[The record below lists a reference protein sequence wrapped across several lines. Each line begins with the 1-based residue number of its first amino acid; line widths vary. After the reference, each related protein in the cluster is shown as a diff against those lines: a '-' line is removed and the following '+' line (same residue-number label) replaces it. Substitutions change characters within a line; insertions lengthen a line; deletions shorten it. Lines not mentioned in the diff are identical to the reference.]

1 MAYTRFLPAVMVM
14 GLTLAACQS
23 PAEKAVDDEVK
34 VAAGVEAV
42 CAARSDV
49 DAAMAAVAALT
60 PESTVGDAE
69 KAGEKL
75 RAALAKLDGAEGELS
90 KAEVKE
96 YRDQVALF
104 QEEVEK
110 VRQDKSLTL
119 KDASEQLQG
128 KVAPVVAAR
137 AQLASATVCVEID
150 EKPTAN
156 QQADADG
163 SEGTTDT
170 DKADN

>member
-1 MAYTRFLPAVMVM
+1 MALARFLPAVMVM

-23 PAEKAVDDEVK
+23 PADKAVDDELK

-49 DAAMAAVAALT
+49 DAAMATVAALT

-69 KAGEKL
+69 QAGEKL

-110 VRQDKSLTL
+110 VRKDKSLTL
-119 KDASEQLQG
+119 KEASEQLQG
-128 KVAPVVAAR
+128 KVAPVAVAR
-137 AQLASATVCVEID
+137 AQLASATVCVEVD
-150 EKPTAN
+150 EEPTAN
-156 QQADADG
+156 QKADADG
-163 SEGTTDT
+163 PDGTNDT

>member
-1 MAYTRFLPAVMVM
+1 MVM
-14 GLTLAACQS
+14 ALTLAACQS
-23 PAEKAVDDEVK
+23 PAEKAVEDEVK

-69 KAGEKL
+69 KAGERL

-104 QEEVEK
+104 QEELEK
-110 VRQDKSLTL
+110 VRKDKALTL
-119 KDASEQLQG
+119 KEASEQLQG

-137 AQLASATVCVEID
+137 AQLASATVCVEMD
-150 EKPTAN
+150 EAPTADKK
-156 QQADADG
+156 ADAD
-163 SEGTTDT
+163 SPEGTNDT
-170 DKADN
+170 DQTAN

>member
-1 MAYTRFLPAVMVM
+1 MSVPAD
-14 GLTLAACQS
+14 
-23 PAEKAVDDEVK
+23 KAVDDELK

-49 DAAMAAVAALT
+49 DAAVAAVAALT

-69 KAGEKL
+69 QAGEKL

-110 VRQDKSLTL
+110 VRKDKSLTL
-119 KDASEQLQG
+119 KEASEQLQG
-128 KVAPVVAAR
+128 KVAPVVVAR

-150 EKPTAN
+150 EEPTAN
-156 QQADADG
+156 KKADADG
-163 SEGTTDT
+163 PDGTNDT
-170 DKADN
+170 DKTDN

>member
-1 MAYTRFLPAVMVM
+1 MALTRVLPAFMVM
-14 GLTLAACQS
+14 SLTLAACQS
-23 PAEKAVDDEVK
+23 PAEKAVKDEVK

-42 CAARSDV
+42 CAARADV
-49 DAAMAAVAALT
+49 DAAVAAVDALT

-104 QEEVEK
+104 QKEVEK
-110 VRQDKSLTL
+110 VRKDKTLTL
-119 KDASEQLQG
+119 KEASEQLQG

-137 AQLASATVCVEID
+137 AQLAAATVCVEV
-150 EKPTAN
+150 EEVP
-156 QQADADG
+156 
-163 SEGTTDT
+163 TDT
-170 DKADN
+170 SDNQDKAKGDS

>member
-1 MAYTRFLPAVMVM
+1 MALARFLPAVMVM

-23 PAEKAVDDEVK
+23 PADKAVDDELK

-49 DAAMAAVAALT
+49 DAAMATVAALT

-69 KAGEKL
+69 QAGEQL

-104 QEEVEK
+104 QEELEK
-110 VRQDKSLTL
+110 VRKDLDGCIGCGCLSLKKCALYNANDKWGES
-119 KDASEQLQG
+119 G
-128 KVAPVVAAR
+128 KGPRVLR
-137 AQLASATVCVEID
+137 
-150 EKPTAN
+150 
-156 QQADADG
+156 
-163 SEGTTDT
+163 
-170 DKADN
+170 

>member
-1 MAYTRFLPAVMVM
+1 MALARFLPAVMVM
-14 GLTLAACQS
+14 GLTLSACQS
-23 PAEKAVDDEVK
+23 PADKVVDDELK

-49 DAAMAAVAALT
+49 DAAMATVAALT

-69 KAGEKL
+69 QAGEKL

-104 QEEVEK
+104 QQEVEK

-119 KDASEQLQG
+119 KEASEQLQG
-128 KVAPVVAAR
+128 KVAPVVVAR

-150 EKPTAN
+150 EEPTAN
-156 QQADADG
+156 KKADADG
-163 SEGTTDT
+163 PDGTNDT
-170 DKADN
+170 DKTDN